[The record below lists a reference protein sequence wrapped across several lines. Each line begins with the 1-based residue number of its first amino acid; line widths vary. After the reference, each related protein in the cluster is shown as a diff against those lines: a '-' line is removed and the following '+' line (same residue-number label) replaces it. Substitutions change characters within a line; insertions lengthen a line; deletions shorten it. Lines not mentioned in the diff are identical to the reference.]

1 MDKQKPKER
10 ILSTTKSLF
19 YRQGYDRTGINQIL
33 EESRSHKQSLYQ
45 YFPSKQDLGK
55 AYLEEQRLDL
65 LNLLR
70 GLSEKKEDPKEW
82 IAAWVSVLKR
92 QARKEDF
99 FGCPFANFSAQS
111 LEEKSIFQEQLQTV
125 IKEWILVFETNF
137 DKWKEKKYISPNLNS
152 SVCAKKSLVIYEGNI
167 QLFLIT
173 GNKSYLES
181 IESDFL
187 DLIREPV
194 R

>member
-1 MDKQKPKER
+1 MSKQKPKER

-33 EESRSHKQSLYQ
+33 EESHSHKQSLYQ

-65 LNLLR
+65 LLFLN
-70 GLSEKKEDPKEW
+70 GLSEKKQDPREW

-92 QARKEDF
+92 QARKNDF
-99 FGCPFANFSAQS
+99 HGCPFANFSAQS
-111 LEEKSIFQEQLQTV
+111 LEEKNIFQEQLQTV
-125 IKEWILVFETNF
+125 IKEWILMFEKNF
-137 DKWKEKKYISPNLNS
+137 DRWKKDKFISPNLS
-152 SVCAKKSLVIYEGNI
+152 SSLCAKKSLVIYEGNI

-173 GNKSYLES
+173 GEKSYLDS

-187 DLIREPV
+187 DLIGEPV
-194 R
+194 